1 METNLVCSIHGT
13 CFWFLVTLD
22 DMRSWQIDENTEW
35 LWLKLSVICVGNK
48 LQSLSW
54 TWSTTLEILNLI
66 LAGQSVSGLLWRS
79 VLTFW
84 WRTLWE
90 HFQRPD
96 NSTNLCC
103 AQFWKFYK
111 TFQRNHWDCPHC
123 KGWQEKLI
131 LVYIHKEHLL
141 LQWLV
146 TCYFIR
152 ETKG

>member
-1 METNLVCSIHGT
+1 MLPWAAFLIYFTKYCVAFFRDLSLSLNIMEHVFGFLWNL
-13 CFWFLVTLD
+13 
-22 DMRSWQIDENTEW
+22 MRYEKLPDENIE
-35 LWLKLSVICVGNK
+35 
-48 LQSLSW
+48 
-54 TWSTTLEILNLI
+54 WSTTLEILNLI
-66 LAGQSVSGLLWRS
+66 LAGQSVSGLLWQS

-84 WRTLWE
+84 WQTLWE
-90 HFQRPD
+90 HFRSD

-146 TCYFIR
+146 TCYLIR